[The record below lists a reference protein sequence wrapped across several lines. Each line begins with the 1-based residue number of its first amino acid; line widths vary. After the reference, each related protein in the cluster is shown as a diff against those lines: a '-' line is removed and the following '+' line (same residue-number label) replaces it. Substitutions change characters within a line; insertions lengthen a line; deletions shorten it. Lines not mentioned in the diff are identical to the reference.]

1 MGQLTL
7 HYTFSD
13 KTEEARIEHPLVTL
27 LRAVRDHGSIL
38 AAAKQRRLSY
48 RFYWGELKRWEKELS
63 VELVIWGRTSK
74 GASLTPRALAFLD
87 AEEQVQK
94 KFSDQIA
101 QIKAHLNQSVRLLK
115 RQTSQGADH
124 HTVDQAELVAA

>member
-7 HYTFSD
+7 HYTFTD
-13 KTEEARIEHPLVTL
+13 KAEEARIEHPLVTL

-38 AAAKQRRLSY
+38 AAAKQQQLSY
-48 RFYWGELKRWEKELS
+48 RYYWGELKRWEKDLG

-74 GASLTPRALAFLD
+74 GVSLTPQSLAFLD
-87 AEEQVQK
+87 AEEKVQK

-115 RQTSQGADH
+115 RQTAQHTDH
-124 HTVDQAELVAA
+124 QTADQAELVAA